1 MDAFR
6 ELKIL
11 VELDLSHNNVSDLPA
26 KTFEGNERLQTLD
39 LSHNRISQLRAY
51 QVRLGKKY
59 FKSIF
64 YETTFFPN
72 HA

>member
-51 QVRLGKKY
+51 QVRFRQKAFQKPFL
-59 FKSIF
+59 
-64 YETTFFPN
+64 
-72 HA
+72 